1 MRRIVLLSALL
12 FSFISFSQITVTVTG
27 NIFNTNED
35 TIKISQ
41 FFGTH
46 YKDILAAPIA
56 KKGHHFVK
64 NSKGHYRLKAK
75 KGNFTL
81 TGTIANPDYYV
92 LRLGDTHINLILR
105 DKSTITVYADGS
117 NIQAYATINGSVESA
132 NMNEFIKSLSAWN
145 QKQDT
150 ARLMMQQHPEQTQI
164 INNSMQV
171 EYSNFQSK
179 KQNFLKENT
188 NSAAL
193 IAALSVVDPEKEFP
207 AYESIINQMMASF
220 KESPTVQQINGN
232 LIQFKAQK
240 EAANFLAPGKL
251 ATDFEDTKPD
261 GTKMKL
267 SDLKGKVV
275 LLDFWASWCGPCRK
289 ENPNVVKLYEKYNKE
304 GFTVMSVSMDQDR
317 SKWLAA
323 IEKDQLAWPNHVC
336 DLKGWAC
343 EAGKAYQVTSIPFTV
358 LIDQEGKIVKTN
370 LRGDALEQELLRI
383 FGH

>member
-1 MRRIVLLSALL
+1 
-12 FSFISFSQITVTVTG
+12 
-27 NIFNTNED
+27 
-35 TIKISQ
+35 
-41 FFGTH
+41 
-46 YKDILAAPIA
+46 
-56 KKGHHFVK
+56 
-64 NSKGHYRLKAK
+64 
-75 KGNFTL
+75 
-81 TGTIANPDYYV
+81 
-92 LRLGDTHINLILR
+92 
-105 DKSTITVYADGS
+105 
-117 NIQAYATINGSVESA
+117 
-132 NMNEFIKSLSAWN
+132 
-145 QKQDT
+145 
-150 ARLMMQQHPEQTQI
+150 MMI
-164 INNSMQV
+164 
-171 EYSNFQSK
+171 
-179 KQNFLKENT
+179 
-188 NSAAL
+188 
-193 IAALSVVDPEKEFP
+193 D
-207 AYESIINQMMASF
+207 F

-251 ATDFEDTKPD
+251 AVDFEDTKPD

-323 IEKDQLAWPNHVC
+323 IEKDQLTWPNHVC